1 MILIG
6 LGANIPFQKTGSPRA
21 TCGAAL
27 EQMARS
33 GIRISRRSQWY
44 ESAPVPVSEQPWYVN
59 GVVVGETAFSATDL
73 VDRLLEIELSFGR
86 RRDEIN
92 GPRTLDLDLISYD
105 SAVIDSLTERGH
117 SIRVPHPRLAE
128 RAFVL
133 LPLRDVA
140 PDWRHPSL
148 GYSID
153 DLIERMPDGQET
165 RLMSDAGGVF
175 GTEWIA
181 AN

>member
-6 LGANIPFQKTGSPRA
+6 LGANVPFHGTGSPRA

-33 GIRISRRSQWY
+33 GIRIAKRSQWY
-44 ESAPVPVSEQPWYVN
+44 ESAPVPVSEQAWYVN
-59 GVVVGETAFSATDL
+59 GVVVAETTVSAPDL
-73 VDRLLEIELSFGR
+73 VDRLLQIELDFGR
-86 RRDEIN
+86 RRDGIN
-92 GPRTLDLDLISYD
+92 APRTLDLDLIAYGG
-105 SAVIDSLTERGH
+105 AVIDSITTRGH
-117 SIRVPHPRLAE
+117 AISVPHPRMAE

-148 GYSID
+148 CRSID
-153 DLIERMPDGQET
+153 DLIEAMPVGQET
-165 RLMSDAGGVF
+165 RHMADADGAY
-175 GTEWIA
+175 GTEWNA
-181 AN
+181 SG